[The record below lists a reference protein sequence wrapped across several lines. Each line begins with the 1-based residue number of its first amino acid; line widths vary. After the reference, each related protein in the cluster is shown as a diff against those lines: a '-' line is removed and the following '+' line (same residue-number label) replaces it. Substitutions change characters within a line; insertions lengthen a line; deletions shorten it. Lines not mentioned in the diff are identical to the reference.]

1 MGIPSFAGST
11 YITSMPYKGGTIYN
25 VLICGS
31 PIYEYNIF
39 CFKNKV
45 IKIIKFLPC
54 DYNQRVNLYD
64 LCLNH
69 CDRKGLNTFLL
80 QLIVSQD
87 VKKI

>member
-1 MGIPSFAGST
+1 MGMSSFAGST
-11 YITSMPYKGGTIYN
+11 HITSIHYKGGAIYN
-25 VLICGS
+25 VLILSS

-45 IKIIKFLPC
+45 IKIIRFLPC

-69 CDRKGLNTFLL
+69 CDRKGLNVFLL
-80 QLIVSQD
+80 QLIVSQNI
-87 VKKI
+87 KKI

>member
-1 MGIPSFAGST
+1 MGMSSFASST
-11 YITSMPYKGGTIYN
+11 YITSIPYKGGTIYN
-25 VLICGS
+25 VLILSS

-64 LCLNH
+64 LCLIH

-80 QLIVSQD
+80 QLIISQD

>member
-1 MGIPSFAGST
+1 MGMSSFAGST
-11 YITSMPYKGGTIYN
+11 HITSIPYKGGAIYN

-39 CFKNKV
+39 CFTNKV
-45 IKIIKFLPC
+45 IKIIKFLAC
-54 DYNQRVNLYD
+54 DYNERVILYD

-69 CDRKGLNTFLL
+69 CNRKGLNAFLL

>member
-1 MGIPSFAGST
+1 MGMSSFAGST
-11 YITSMPYKGGTIYN
+11 YITSIPYKGRTIYN
-25 VLICGS
+25 VLILSS